1 MKKLLATLSAL
12 TIVLSVVAQNNG
24 LNFNKTNDYSKETNK
39 NYLHSRCCNMQQYP
53 EPPAELEL
61 EIMAPKAGEE
71 MVLENVSF
79 ASNSYELE
87 KTSFVELD
95 KLITY
100 LQKNPSL
107 QVEIQGHTDDLGKK
121 KANQILSEKRAQSVF
136 DYLSSK
142 VENSLTYKGYGESQ
156 PLILERSKLARKT
169 NRRTSFTIEDDLEI
183 EE

>member
-12 TIVLSVVAQNNG
+12 TIVFSVMAQNNG
-24 LNFNKTNDYSKETNK
+24 LNFNKTNEYSKETNK

-107 QVEIQGHTDDLGKK
+107 QVEIQGHTDDVGKK

>member
-1 MKKLLATLSAL
+1 MKKLLTTLSAL
-12 TIVLSVVAQNNG
+12 TIVFSVMAQNNG

-87 KTSFVELD
+87 ETSFVELN

-100 LQKNPSL
+100 LKKSPNL
-107 QVEIQGHTDDLGKK
+107 QIEIQGYTDNVGDEMD
-121 KANQILSEKRAQSVF
+121 NQILSEKRAKVVF

-142 VENSLTYKGYGESQ
+142 VENSLAYKGFGET
-156 PLILERSKLARKT
+156 KLLVPNESANGRMI
-169 NRRTSFTIEDDLEI
+169 NRRTSFVII
-183 EE
+183 Q

>member
-1 MKKLLATLSAL
+1 MKKLLIKLSAQK
-12 TIVLSVVAQNNG
+12 IDMSVMAQNNG

-95 KLITY
+95 KLIAY
-100 LQKNPSL
+100 LQNNPSL
-107 QVEIQGHTDDLGKK
+107 QVEIQGHTDDVGKK

-142 VENSLTYKGYGESQ
+142 VENSLT
-156 PLILERSKLARKT
+156 
-169 NRRTSFTIEDDLEI
+169 
-183 EE
+183 